1 MHALLHMPFFSDSDR
16 ALARDLDALAAAH
29 TWPDPENGNDARASQ
44 EALATLARWGTLRHT
59 VADPWR
65 LMPNVLAREVL
76 AWHSGIAD
84 LAYVMQALGSIAISL
99 MGSPQQKAEMLPK
112 VANGSACMAFAL
124 TEPEAGSDVAALTC
138 AATGAGDGYEI
149 TGQKHLISNAG
160 IATHYTVFARTS
172 EGRKG
177 ITAFLVAADSKGLLV
192 QPQRPTSPHPLGR
205 VLFDKVHVP
214 AANRLGGE
222 GDGLKLA
229 LMALER
235 CRTTVAA
242 AACGFARRALDE
254 ALTHTK
260 GRRMFGSTLA
270 QQPVAQSLLAE
281 MSARLDASR
290 LLTYRA
296 AWLFD
301 NQGHRNPREVAVAKW
316 QATENA
322 QWIIDKAM
330 QLAGGQGV
338 LHGSIFER
346 LYRDIRPLRIYEG
359 ASEVQQLVIARQ
371 LLESPDA

>member
-1 MHALLHMPFFSDSDR
+1 M
-16 ALARDLDALAAAH
+16 ARDLDALAAAH
-29 TWPDPENGNDARASQ
+29 MWPDPENGNDAAASRQ
-44 EALATLARWGTLRHT
+44 ALATLGRWGTLQHT

-99 MGSPQQKAEMLPK
+99 MGSPELKASMLPK
-112 VANGSACMAFAL
+112 VASGEACMAFAL

-138 AATGAGDGYEI
+138 SARRAGEGYEI
-149 TGQKHLISNAG
+149 TGVKHLISNAG
-160 IATHYTVFARTS
+160 IATHYTVFARTG

-177 ITAFLVAADSKGLLV
+177 ISAFLVGAEANGLTV
-192 QPQRPTSPHPLGR
+192 EAQRPTSPHPLGR
-205 VLFDKVHVP
+205 VVFDKVHVS

-235 CRTTVAA
+235 CRTTVAG

-254 ALTHTK
+254 ALAHCK
-260 GRRMFGSTLA
+260 QRRMFGGTLA
-270 QQPVAQSLLAE
+270 EQPIAQGILAE

-296 AWLFD
+296 AWMFD
-301 NQGHRNPREVAVAKW
+301 NGSARNPREVAVAKW

-338 LHGSIFER
+338 LHGGILER

-371 LLESPDA
+371 LLEPHNA